1 MQNFFISIL
10 DPILKGDEIDKMI
23 ADRDINSLNAIIIDG
38 LYNKA
43 NIESRIYPPSSRD
56 LALHLAN
63 LNVVFFVLKII
74 LKKF

>member
-10 DPILKGDEIDKMI
+10 DPILKGDKIDKMI

-43 NIESRIYPPSSRD
+43 NIKSRIYPPSSRD